1 MIATHDFKNSLLTFF
16 AEIFG
21 VSESEH
27 GFILDDGQSGIVGT
41 LMKLTAAQA
50 SAADPAGQ
58 ATIAGHTGH
67 VLWQLQFFAAHERG
81 ENPAPD
87 WAASWSVREVDNA
100 AWDTL
105 RSELRTTYDGVVE
118 RLRAREEWHAQ
129 VVGASM
135 MLLAHCAYHT
145 GEIRQRMTWTGTP
158 PSL

>member
-1 MIATHDFKNSLLTFF
+1 MIATDDFKNSLLTFF

-58 ATIAGHTGH
+58 ATI
-67 VLWQLQFFAAHERG
+67 AAHERG